1 MHEIFIQ
8 NKEYLISYY
17 GYIQVSLRR
26 YGSEVFYAF
35 HGQMDI
41 LKKNSPHSLIFFH
54 ESNFTKCLS
63 FYLANVIT
71 KVFFPE

>member
-1 MHEIFIQ
+1 MHEIFIH

-35 HGQMDI
+35 HGQMFFINQI
-41 LKKNSPHSLIFFH
+41 LQSV
-54 ESNFTKCLS
+54 
-63 FYLANVIT
+63 YLFI
-71 KVFFPE
+71 

>member
-1 MHEIFIQ
+1 MRFMGKWI
-8 NKEYLISYY
+8 L
-17 GYIQVSLRR
+17 
-26 YGSEVFYAF
+26 
-35 HGQMDI
+35 